1 MQKYENILLD
11 FTVYR
16 FQRLRKFHKFFDLP
30 GGLLGVA
37 NKVVSF
43 VMVTAIGAPRG
54 TIMPS
59 ALGLVPFVGLAT
71 IAAFADESLRATAI
85 TAIVAYGAV
94 ILSFL
99 GGIQWGLAVHHGAVN
114 GPNPCL
120 LWIGVA
126 PSLAGWLALMQ
137 PWPTVGVALLA
148 VSFVVVLLIDVW
160 LTRRGRA
167 PVWYPRLRIPLTT
180 AVVTCLGV
188 AGLAAGL

>member
-11 FTVYR
+11 FTGYSFQHLRR
-16 FQRLRKFHKFFDLP
+16 FYKFFDLS

-37 NKVVSF
+37 NSVVSF
-43 VMVTAIGAPRG
+43 VMVTTIEVPRS
-54 TIMPS
+54 TVLPS
-59 ALGLVPFVGLAT
+59 ALGVVPFVGLAT
-71 IAAFADESLRATAI
+71 IAALGGESLRATAI
-85 TAIVAYGAV
+85 TGIVAYGAV

-99 GGIQWGLAVHHGAVN
+99 GGVQWGLAVHHGAVN
-114 GPNPCL
+114 GPNPSL

-126 PSLAGWLALMQ
+126 PSLAGWLALLQ
-137 PWPTVGVALLA
+137 PWPTVGAVLLA

-160 LTRRGRA
+160 LTRRGGA